1 MKESIVLYPAPVFH
15 HMVSMVELGKL
26 ILRHHHDLSITIL
39 VPTGA
44 LDAAATSSYIHQLS
58 QTDLPISFFTLRS
71 IQFPQSLPQN
81 RSAAAFQ
88 SIQLNAEAVVDALGT
103 ISATSKVL
111 ALITSA
117 VHSSYHPHIPT
128 YYYFSSCASTL
139 AFFLHLPTIHN
150 QTSKSFKDLND
161 TVFHLPGLPPI
172 KASDMPDPVLDRN
185 QPPYHYFIHY
195 ASCLP
200 NSKGFIVN
208 TFEAL
213 ESQAIKAITDGTCV
227 LDGGTP
233 PIYHIGPLITDSK
246 VRAIGYEDLSTEC
259 STWLDAQPS
268 QSVVFLCFGSKGVLS
283 EVQLKELAMGLERSS
298 HRFLWVVRN
307 PKNLEMIPDLEVLLP
322 KGFLERTKDRGLVV
336 KSWAPQSAILSH
348 ESVGGF
354 VTHCGWNSVVEAVS
368 YGVPMVAWPLY
379 AEQKMNSVV
388 LVEEMRLAIAL
399 EKVAESSSSLSS
411 SSSSTKEEMVS
422 AEELKKKVRE
432 LMGQEGQGLRERS
445 LAMKSMAM
453 AAWSMDGS
461 SLSSLSKMVASWKQ
475 GH

>member
-1 MKESIVLYPAPVFH
+1 
-15 HMVSMVELGKL
+15 
-26 ILRHHHDLSITIL
+26 
-39 VPTGA
+39 
-44 LDAAATSSYIHQLS
+44 
-58 QTDLPISFFTLRS
+58 
-71 IQFPQSLPQN
+71 
-81 RSAAAFQ
+81 
-88 SIQLNAEAVVDALGT
+88 
-103 ISATSKVL
+103 
-111 ALITSA
+111 
-117 VHSSYHPHIPT
+117 
-128 YYYFSSCASTL
+128 
-139 AFFLHLPTIHN
+139 
-150 QTSKSFKDLND
+150 
-161 TVFHLPGLPPI
+161 
-172 KASDMPDPVLDRN
+172 MPDPVLDRN

>member
-58 QTDLPISFFTLRS
+58 QTDLSISFFTLRS
-71 IQFPQSLPQN
+71 IQLPQSLPQN

-213 ESQAIKAITDGTCV
+213 EPQAIKAITDGTCV

-246 VRAIGYEDLSTEC
+246 
-259 STWLDAQPS
+259 
-268 QSVVFLCFGSKGVLS
+268 
-283 EVQLKELAMGLERSS
+283 
-298 HRFLWVVRN
+298 
-307 PKNLEMIPDLEVLLP
+307 
-322 KGFLERTKDRGLVV
+322 
-336 KSWAPQSAILSH
+336 
-348 ESVGGF
+348 
-354 VTHCGWNSVVEAVS
+354 
-368 YGVPMVAWPLY
+368 
-379 AEQKMNSVV
+379 
-388 LVEEMRLAIAL
+388 EMRLAIAL
-399 EKVAESSSSLSS
+399 EKVAVSSSSLSS